1 MSISAGSEMSDTD
14 VKDGERGVSD
24 GIPVDKSDRDEAVN
38 EESRDFASGISLTVQ
53 TSVLGGFSSEEETA
67 INGVD
72 RGVSVNVHVFCSSV
86 G

>member
-53 TSVLGGFSSEEETA
+53 TSVLGGFSSEETA

-72 RGVSVNVHVFCSSV
+72 CGVSVNVHVFCSSV

>member
-1 MSISAGSEMSDTD
+1 MSIPAGSEMSDTD

-53 TSVLGGFSSEEETA
+53 TSVLGGFSSEETA

>member
-1 MSISAGSEMSDTD
+1 MSIPAGSEMSDTD

-24 GIPVDKSDRDEAVN
+24 GIPVDNSDRDEAVN

-53 TSVLGGFSSEEETA
+53 TSVLGGFSSEETA

>member
-53 TSVLGGFSSEEETA
+53 TSVLGGFSSEETA